1 MGRIRRVTG
10 RPGDYYPVLCL
21 DEDGRPVP
29 APAEW
34 YRLRA
39 ERNEPRSTSDTYL
52 AHILVVLTAF
62 REQGV
67 RWNDEPK
74 VVRGA
79 FVRFLRRKLH
89 LRVGRDTLDGHRY
102 ALTAQTPVS
111 PSTVNVLRAA
121 LRDFYAILAAE
132 EIGLYRHANP
142 FDSQLLLDLNRVR
155 AEARARGDMSLPD
168 AAEGAATRQPSAF
181 VRAKKTYPWRLD
193 HRLATPAVLAG
204 IFAVV
209 EAIVA
214 DSAVAARD
222 KAILLLLRYTGP
234 RAFEAITMTVGGYR
248 ARGISGQIR
257 VTNKGAHG
265 RLVKTLAFA
274 AQPRV
279 QEQLDRYLVEERPR
293 WTGAPGVPLAAVPE
307 AAPFFVTARGQPYN
321 YDAFYYHWRRRYQA
335 YAHLCPLPIGPH
347 DIRHAMVTDY
357 LLRLRAE
364 QRAGGHDDA
373 WCLQQKTIFGRDIM
387 GWSGAQTIETYD
399 HAIEEVDA
407 WGLLAA
413 QQRGTP
419 IGEES
424 PVQPATQGPPEAT
437 ANEGGAVAMP
447 SVAVPGYDPA
457 VLARIA
463 RYQGDRA
470 AKCSI
475 SGIVVGLGGDRRRQL
490 RRQG

>member
-1 MGRIRRVTG
+1 MAKTKQDKTLASMGRIRRVTG

-39 ERNEPRSTSDTYL
+39 ERKEPRSTSDTYL

-74 VVRGA
+74 VVRTA
-79 FVRFLRRKLH
+79 FVRFLRQKLH

-121 LRDFYAILAAE
+121 LRDFYAVLGE
-132 EIGLYRHANP
+132 EEVGLYRHANP

-155 AEARARGDMSLPD
+155 AEARARGDIPLPE

-181 VRAKKTYPWRLD
+181 VRAKKGQPWQLD
-193 HRLATPAVLAG
+193 HRLATPAVLNG

-209 EAIVA
+209 EAMVA
-214 DSAVAARD
+214 DPDVAARD

-234 RAFEAITMTVGGYR
+234 RAFEAITMTAGGYR
-248 ARGISGQIR
+248 ARGISGLIR

-279 QEQLDRYLVEERPR
+279 QEQLDRYLAEERPR
-293 WTGAPGVPLAAVPE
+293 WTKAPGVPLAAVPDT
-307 AAPFFVTARGQPYN
+307 APFFVTARGQPYN
-321 YDAFYYHWRRRYQA
+321 YDAFYYHWRRRYRA
-335 YAHLCPLPIGPH
+335 CRDLCPLPIGPH

-357 LLRLRAE
+357 LLRLRDE
-364 QRAGGHDDA
+364 QRIKGHDDA
-373 WCLQQKTIFGRDIM
+373 WRLEQKTVFGRDIM
-387 GWSGAQTIETYD
+387 GWSSAQPIETYD
-399 HAIEEVDA
+399 HAIEEAEA

-413 QQRGTP
+413 QQRGDP
-419 IGEES
+419 IGS
-424 PVQPATQGPPEAT
+424 VAQPGLSDTT
-437 ANEGGAVAMP
+437 ANGASAE
-447 SVAVPGYDPA
+447 VPLPGASPTTVSGYDSD
-457 VLARIA
+457 VLARIV
-463 RYQGDRA
+463 RYQG
-470 AKCSI
+470 
-475 SGIVVGLGGDRRRQL
+475 GQVEGGGR
-490 RRQG
+490 